1 MPTAVGAS
9 ESNPTANPIL
19 DYGVCNFVTSRREAK
34 ADFLRVAHGI
44 NVGRLQAFMCKQ
56 WRLPNPGII
65 VQVTGSAQ
73 GFDLPAKLVKP
84 ITDGITS
91 VASVAEAWVVTGG
104 LDAGVMALVG
114 SAVARWKHKCEK
126 APLLGVASW
135 RAVSNNEKL
144 VAACGGKIEYAAE
157 KRNDRVSAGLEPN
170 HTNFLL
176 VDNPHGNSFGGELA
190 VLEKLQAELKRA
202 YGAPTVL
209 VVIQG
214 GEGTL
219 ETLVR
224 SLRQGIVAVLAADSG
239 KCASAVSHF
248 VRTGEVQSEWQ
259 HRAELFHEIKQL
271 NEAAA
276 TKDEVRTPV
285 PSLALPSPTRP
296 AVSRPF

>member
-1 MPTAVGAS
+1 M
-9 ESNPTANPIL
+9 
-19 DYGVCNFVTSRREAK
+19 
-34 ADFLRVAHGI
+34 
-44 NVGRLQAFMCKQ
+44 
-56 WRLPNPGII
+56 
-65 VQVTGSAQ
+65 
-73 GFDLPAKLVKP
+73 
-84 ITDGITS
+84 
-91 VASVAEAWVVTGG
+91 
-104 LDAGVMALVG
+104 
-114 SAVARWKHKCEK
+114 
-126 APLLGVASW
+126 
-135 RAVSNNEKL
+135 
-144 VAACGGKIEYAAE
+144 
-157 KRNDRVSAGLEPN
+157 
-170 HTNFLL
+170 
-176 VDNPHGNSFGGELA
+176 
-190 VLEKLQAELKRA
+190 LEKLQAELKRA